1 MKTIMVDMDDVITIG
16 NFNKFLEEFLGRK
29 IDTDNNKYKYR
40 QEAIKGRENEF
51 RLIYQYRNLY
61 ANVPLLDGCYEVLRK
76 LNEKY
81 DVYIVTAYIWGQD
94 IINAEENLKN
104 KFIYLKENL
113 PFISSQKYIFTQDK
127 KILDFD
133 IKIDD
138 RIYNLEGAKIKLL
151 FTAWH
156 NKNISS
162 KELESKGIIRVDSWY
177 DIEKVLE
184 NINISTKLK
193 EERNFQKK
201 LESDNK

>member
-16 NFNKFLEEFLGRK
+16 NFNKFLEEFLGQK

-61 ANVPLLDGCYEVLRK
+61 ANAPLLDGCYEVLRK

-104 KFIYLKENL
+104 KFIYLTL
-113 PFISSQKYIFTQDK
+113 CC
-127 KILDFD
+127 
-133 IKIDD
+133 
-138 RIYNLEGAKIKLL
+138 RI
-151 FTAWH
+151 
-156 NKNISS
+156 
-162 KELESKGIIRVDSWY
+162 
-177 DIEKVLE
+177 
-184 NINISTKLK
+184 
-193 EERNFQKK
+193 
-201 LESDNK
+201 

>member
-16 NFNKFLEEFLGRK
+16 NFNKFLEEFLGQK
-29 IDTDNNKYKYR
+29 IDTDNNKYR

-138 RIYNLEGAKIKLL
+138 RINNLEGAKIKLL

-193 EERNFQKK
+193 EERNFQKI
-201 LESDNK
+201 LVRDNK

>member
-16 NFNKFLEEFLGRK
+16 NFNKFLEEFLGQK
-29 IDTDNNKYKYR
+29 IDTDNNKYR

-51 RLIYQYRNLY
+51 MLIYQYRNLY

-81 DVYIVTAYIWGQD
+81 DIYIVTAYIWGQD

-138 RIYNLEGAKIKLL
+138 RINNLEGAKIKLL

-193 EERNFQKK
+193 EERNFQKI
-201 LESDNK
+201 LVRDNK

>member
-16 NFNKFLEEFLGRK
+16 NFNKFLEEFLGQK

-51 RLIYQYRNLY
+51 RRIYQYRNLY

-76 LNEKY
+76 LNEEY

-138 RIYNLEGAKIKLL
+138 RINSLEGAKIKLL

-184 NINISTKLK
+184 NINISTKEK
-193 EERNFQKK
+193 EERGFQKK
-201 LESDNK
+201 LKGDNK

>member
-16 NFNKFLEEFLGRK
+16 NFNKFLEEFLGQK

-61 ANVPLLDGCYEVLRK
+61 ANAPLLDGCYEVLRK

-138 RIYNLEGAKIKLL
+138 RINNLEGAKIKLL

-201 LESDNK
+201 LESENK

>member
-16 NFNKFLEEFLGRK
+16 NFNKFLEEFLGQK

-138 RIYNLEGAKIKLL
+138 RINNLEGAKIKLL

-201 LESDNK
+201 LESDN

>member
-16 NFNKFLEEFLGRK
+16 NFNKFLEEFLGQK
-29 IDTDNNKYKYR
+29 IDTGNNKYKYR

-138 RIYNLEGAKIKLL
+138 RINNLEGAKIKLL

-193 EERNFQKK
+193 EERNFQKI
-201 LESDNK
+201 LVRDNK

>member
-61 ANVPLLDGCYEVLRK
+61 ANVPLLDGCYEVLKK

-138 RIYNLEGAKIKLL
+138 RINNLEGAKIKLL

-201 LESDNK
+201 LESDN

>member
-16 NFNKFLEEFLGRK
+16 NFNKFLEEFLGQK

-40 QEAIKGRENEF
+40 QESIKGRENEF

-138 RIYNLEGAKIKLL
+138 RINNLEGAKIKLL

-193 EERNFQKK
+193 EERNFQKI
-201 LESDNK
+201 LVRDNK

>member
-1 MKTIMVDMDDVITIG
+1 MKTIMVDMDDVIKIR
-16 NFNKFLEEFLGRK
+16 NFKKFLEEFLGRK

-61 ANVPLLDGCYEVLRK
+61 ANVPLLDGCYEVLKK

-138 RIYNLEGAKIKLL
+138 RINNLEGAKIKLL

-201 LESDNK
+201 LESDN

>member
-16 NFNKFLEEFLGRK
+16 NFNKFLEEFLGQK

-138 RIYNLEGAKIKLL
+138 RINNLEGAKIKLL

-193 EERNFQKK
+193 EERNFQKI
-201 LESDNK
+201 LVRDNK